1 VTPPKRTSKRAA
13 EPAPEP
19 AADPQAEA
27 DAFAALADIDPLGFT
42 EAISK
47 AAAAALQ
54 NPAGVMEAWS
64 RYWTGV
70 AEAGAAALD
79 RAGGETTAGPVQPG
93 RKDRRFR
100 DPAWEENPAY
110 FGLLQSYL
118 LASRL
123 VDDLRDASAVD
134 RVTDDR
140 LAFLS
145 DAVVDAMAPT
155 NSFWT
160 NPAAMKRALDT
171 GGASVARGARAWAD
185 DVASNQGMPRQL
197 APDAFTV
204 GKDLAVTPGK
214 VVLRNDLME
223 LIQYA
228 PVTETVHETPLLMS
242 PPWINKYYIMDLAP
256 GRSFVQW
263 AVEHGHT
270 TFAISYHNPTAE
282 NRDRSLDDYLLQGP
296 IAALDAIRDITG
308 AERANIVGLCL
319 GGTLTAALEAYLA
332 ARGED
337 RIASTTLLNTLVDF
351 TRPGRLGAFTDQ
363 ASVERLEKRMAERG
377 FLEASEMMGIF
388 TFMRSNDLVW
398 NYAVNNWL
406 MGEEPQPFDILAWND
421 DSTRMPA
428 NMHGFYLRSCYLGNE
443 LASGT
448 MELDGT
454 RLDLGAVTG
463 DHYVV
468 GAIEDHIAPWEGS
481 YLTTQV
487 LPNADVRY
495 VLSSAGH
502 IAGIVNPPSPKAWFR
517 TGEPTPPEPTA
528 WYAASVNHEGSWWED
543 WTEWIASRA
552 GERVAPP
559 PMGSRTYA
567 PVADAPGSYVLQK

>member
-1 VTPPKRTSKRAA
+1 MG
-13 EPAPEP
+13 
-19 AADPQAEA
+19 
-27 DAFAALADIDPLGFT
+27 AFAAFESLDPMGFV
-42 EAISK
+42 EAWAK
-47 AAAAALQ
+47 AAAAAGQ

-64 RYWTGV
+64 RYWTGMF
-70 AEAGAAALD
+70 EASTAALD
-79 RAGGETTAGPVQPG
+79 RAGGEETAGPVQPG
-93 RKDRRFR
+93 RRDRRFR
-100 DPAWEENPAY
+100 DPAWEENPAF

-118 LASRL
+118 LAARL
-123 VDDLRDASAVD
+123 VDDLRDASSVD
-134 RVTDDR
+134 AVTDER
-140 LAFLS
+140 LGFLS
-145 DAVVDAMAPT
+145 DVLVDAMAPT
-155 NSFWT
+155 NNFWT

-171 GGASVARGARAWAD
+171 GGGSLARGVRTWAD
-185 DVASNQGMPRQL
+185 DVAHNQGMPRQI
-197 APDAFTV
+197 APDAFVV
-204 GKDLAVTPGK
+204 GRDLAVTPGK

-228 PVTETVHETPLLMS
+228 PATETVHETPLLMS

-282 NRDRSLDDYLLQGP
+282 HRDRRLDDYLLQGP

-319 GGTLTAALEAYLA
+319 GGTLTAALEAYLD
-332 ARGED
+332 ARGEE
-337 RIASTTLLNTLVDF
+337 RIVSTTLLNTLVDF
-351 TRPGRLGAFTDQ
+351 SRPGRLGAFTDQ
-363 ASVERLEKRMAERG
+363 ASIARLEKRMADRG
-377 FLEASEMMGIF
+377 YLEAAEMMGMF

-398 NYAVNNWL
+398 NYAINNWL
-406 MGEEPQPFDILAWND
+406 MGEDPQPFDILAWNG

-443 LASGT
+443 LAAGT

-454 RLDLGAVTG
+454 RLHLDAVTQ

-481 YLTTQV
+481 YLTIQA

-495 VLSSAGH
+495 VLTSAGH

-517 TGEPTPPEPTA
+517 TGGETPADPKE
-528 WYAASVNHEGSWWED
+528 WFAASVSHEGSWWED
-543 WTEWIASRA
+543 WAEWIAQRS

-559 PMGSRTYA
+559 KMGSRKYK
-567 PVADAPGSYVLQK
+567 PVADAPGTYVLEK

>member
-1 VTPPKRTSKRAA
+1 MTPPRKKAE

-19 AADPQAEA
+19 RPEPET
-27 DAFAALADIDPLGFT
+27 DAFASFGALDPL
-42 EAISK
+42 
-47 AAAAALQ
+47 
-54 NPAGVMEAWS
+54 
-64 RYWTGV
+64 GV
-70 AEAGAAALD
+70 AEAWSAAASAALANPQGVGEAWERYWSGMLEATSAVVD
-79 RAGGETTAGPVQPG
+79 RAGGEENAGPVQPG

-100 DPAWEENPAY
+100 DPAWTENPAF
-110 FGLLQSYL
+110 FGILQAYL
-118 LASRL
+118 LAGRL
-123 VDDLRDASAVD
+123 VADLRDASVAD
-134 RVTDDR
+134 PVTDER
-140 LAFLS
+140 LGFVS
-145 DAVVDAMAPT
+145 DAVMDALAPT
-155 NSFWT
+155 NLFWT
-160 NPAAMKRALDT
+160 NPAAIKRALDT
-171 GGASVARGARAWAD
+171 GGASLARGMRTFAD
-185 DVASNQGMPRQL
+185 DLANNKGMPRQID
-197 APDAFTV
+197 PDAFAV
-204 GKDLAVTPGK
+204 GRDLAVTPGK
-214 VVLRNDLME
+214 VVHRNDLME

-228 PVTETVHETPLLMS
+228 PATETVHATPLLMS

-270 TFAISYHNPTAE
+270 VFAISYHNPDAAD
-282 NRDRSLDDYLLQGP
+282 RDVRLDDYLLSGP
-296 IAALDAIRDITG
+296 IAALDVIRDITG

-351 TRPGRLGAFTDQ
+351 SKPGRLGAFTDQ

-377 FLEASEMMGIF
+377 YLEAAEMMGMF

-406 MGEEPQPFDILAWND
+406 MGDDPAPFDILAWNG

-428 NMHGFYLRSCYLGNE
+428 NMHSFYLRSCYLGNE
-443 LASGT
+443 LSGGT
-448 MELDGT
+448 MELAGT
-454 RLDLGAVTG
+454 RLDLGSVRG

-517 TGEPTPPEPTA
+517 TGDPTPADSAE
-528 WYAASVNHEGSWWED
+528 WFAASALHEGSWWED
-543 WTEWIASRA
+543 WAEWIGARS
-552 GERVAPP
+552 GDMVAPP
-559 PMGSRTYA
+559 KMGSRAHT
-567 PVADAPGSYVLQK
+567 PVGDAPGTYVLEK